1 MEATAS
7 DNSVLVAAQAGD
19 EQAFVWLTAPHR
31 QPLHR
36 HCYRILGS
44 LHDADDALQET
55 MLRAWRGIDGFQP
68 RAPLRSWLYRIAT
81 NVCLRMLEQRAR
93 DPIAAVDSHL
103 EPYPDL
109 LLDGVA
115 SPAAGP
121 EETVEERERIG
132 LAFVAAMQLLPPK
145 QRVTVVLRDV
155 LDWSAREV
163 ADLLDDTVPAV
174 NSALQRGRD
183 RLQRERNERSL
194 ARAHAPANAAE
205 EERVMRRFQEAWAAV
220 DFDGIVALLADD
232 ALLTMPPEAQRFEGR
247 TQIGT
252 FFAAAPLDG
261 RLDRIQLVPTRANR
275 QPALAAYADEQGEG
289 VYEAYGVMVFA
300 IRGDRIDGITGFAR
314 QPTLFTRLGLPTQPA
329 ADADQEG

>member
-19 EQAFVWLTAPHR
+19 EQAFVRLTAPHR

-55 MLRAWRGIDGFQP
+55 MLRAWQGIDRFQP

-93 DPIAAVDSHL
+93 DPVVAVDSHL
-103 EPYPDL
+103 EPYTDL
-109 LLDGVA
+109 LLEGVA

-121 EETVEERERIG
+121 EETVEEHERIG

-163 ADLLDDTVPAV
+163 AELLDDTVPAV
-174 NSALQRGRD
+174 NSALQRGRA
-183 RLQRERNERSL
+183 RLQRERNERSV

-220 DFDGIVALLADD
+220 DFDGIVSLLADD
-232 ALLTMPPEAQRFEGR
+232 ALLTMPPEAQRFEGSA
-247 TQIGT
+247 QIGS
-252 FFAAAPLDG
+252 FFATAPLDG
-261 RLDRIQLVPTRANR
+261 RLDRIQLVPTRANG
-275 QPALAAYADEQGEG
+275 QPALAAYADEVGNG
-289 VYEAYGVMVFA
+289 VFDAYGVMVFA

-314 QPTLFTRLGLPTQPA
+314 QPALFTRLGLPTQLTA
-329 ADADQEG
+329 TTDSAG